1 MMSQDLLEKIL
12 KNKIKGELQDLI
24 DFLKIYKKGS
34 FIYPSALKRK
44 FNYSDKEV
52 YNILS
57 ILEKEKVITMFY
69 EVICD
74 NCNKS
79 IQLVQ
84 SYKDLEEAYYC
95 EDCENNFNALY
106 SAKIV
111 YKVEK

>member
-12 KNKIKGELQDLI
+12 KNRINGELQDLI

-34 FIYPSALKRK
+34 FIYPSVLKRK

-84 SYKDLEEAYYC
+84 YYKDLEDYYYC
-95 EDCENNFNALY
+95 EDCENNLNALY